1 MASGPSGPVRLIAS
15 VVVTCAVAAAGLSV
29 TYAATKD
36 RIAEQERIAVERALA
51 HVLGDAAD
59 GAQFTEVDEETLAAA
74 REAAGETPVEAVFR
88 AASSAGELA
97 GWGVRVSP
105 RGYGGPMSMVV
116 GLDRDGKVVGV
127 TVVTHRETP
136 GLGDKVI
143 ASAEYLGRFVGLESA
158 QIEAG
163 AKGVDTVIGA
173 TKSSRGVRRGVV
185 AAGHVWADVLSE
197 EGAE

>member
-1 MASGPSGPVRLIAS
+1 MRLVAS
-15 VVVTCAVAAAGLSV
+15 VVVTCVVAAAGLSV

-59 GAQFTEVDEETLAAA
+59 GAEFVEAGEDTLTAA

-88 AASSAGELA
+88 AQSASGDLL

-136 GLGDKVI
+136 GLGDKVVG
-143 ASAEYLGRFVGLESA
+143 SADYLGRFAGLGSA
-158 QIEAG
+158 DIDAS
-163 AKGVDTVIGA
+163 AKGVDAVTGA